1 MPFKQEEGTQMA
13 GERVAIIGGGV
24 TGALISTRLA
34 ERGFEVVVLE
44 KAHIGNGSSSR
55 SMAGIRAQWS
65 VEETV
70 RGMRYSE
77 WWYTHFHDLL
87 HTPPEQRQPVIRANG
102 YLFLYED
109 PAQAPEAHHTA
120 VAATWDMAL
129 RNAMMQRETGVRVEV
144 LTPEEVAAR
153 WPWIAA
159 NRLIGAT
166 WGPDDGF
173 LHPHIIYQEGFRR
186 ARELGV
192 DVRVGTEVVKAETRG
207 GRIIAL
213 RLARAGQEERLDVD
227 WVVNAT
233 NAWAARVSRA
243 LGGMELSIQPLKR
256 YLYHIQVEPPVMSD
270 EQWECL
276 PMVIFGM
283 GPGRGAHARPDGPL
297 LLLGGAHARE
307 SEPDFN
313 DADQDAIR
321 DGFNHAIGV
330 DNAAWDLLSQVAD
343 FAPTL
348 AENAGPRATTCGF
361 YGVTPDSTP
370 LIGPDTQLANLIHA
384 AGFSGHGV
392 MHAPVT
398 ALLVEAL
405 LTGATRDSHVILPE
419 DMGAISLATFD
430 PARDLSSST
439 RESFAL

>member
-1 MPFKQEEGTQMA
+1 MA

-24 TGALISTRLA
+24 TGALASVRLA

-44 KAHIGNGSSSR
+44 KASIGNGSSSR
-55 SMAGIRAQWS
+55 SMAGIRAQWA

-77 WWYTHFHDLL
+77 WWYARFHDLL
-87 HTPPEQRQPVIRANG
+87 RTPSGQRQSVMRSNG
-102 YLFLYED
+102 YLFLHED
-109 PAQAPEAHHTA
+109 PDQAPEAGRA
-120 VAATWDMAL
+120 ALVAAWDGAL
-129 RNAMMQRETGVRVEV
+129 SNAAMQRAAGVRVET
-144 LTPEEVAAR
+144 LSPGEVAAR
-153 WPWIAA
+153 WPWIEAD
-159 NRLIGAT
+159 RLAGAT
-166 WGPDDGF
+166 FGLDDGF

-186 ARELGV
+186 ARELGA
-192 DVRVGTEVVKAETRG
+192 DVRAGTEVVGAETHS
-207 GRIIAL
+207 GRIVAL
-213 RLARAGQEERLDVD
+213 RMARGGQEERLVVD

-233 NAWAARVSRA
+233 NAWAPRVSRA
-243 LGGMELSIQPLKR
+243 LGGMELPIQPLKR
-256 YLYHIQVEPPVMSD
+256 YLYHVNILPPVMSD
-270 EQWECL
+270 EAWERL

-307 SEPDFN
+307 TEPEFR

-321 DGFNHAIGV
+321 DGYHHAVGI
-330 DNAAWDLLSQVAD
+330 DNAAWDLLEQVAD

-361 YGVTPDSTP
+361 YAVTPDASP
-370 LIGPDTQLANLIHA
+370 LIGRDTRLDNLIHA

-392 MHAPVT
+392 MHAPIT
-398 ALLVEAL
+398 ALLVESL
-405 LTGATRDSHVILPE
+405 LTGATSDAQVALPE
-419 DMGAISLATFD
+419 GMGSIRLTAFD
-430 PARDLSSST
+430 PSRDLSASP

>member
-1 MPFKQEEGTQMA
+1 MV

-24 TGALISTRLA
+24 TGALASVRLA
-34 ERGFEVVVLE
+34 ERGFQVVALE
-44 KAHIGNGSSSR
+44 KARIGNGSSSR
-55 SMAGIRAQWS
+55 SMAGIRAQWA

-77 WWYTHFHDLL
+77 WWYAHFHDLL
-87 HTPPEQRQPVIRANG
+87 HTPAGQRQPVIAANG

-109 PAQAPEAHHTA
+109 PAQAPDDTRPV
-120 VAATWDMAL
+120 VAAAWETAL
-129 RNAMMQRETGVRVEV
+129 RNVVMQRAAGVRVDV
-144 LTPEEVAAR
+144 LPPDEVAAR
-153 WPWIAA
+153 WPWIEGD
-159 NRLIGAT
+159 RLIGAT

-192 DVRVGTEVVKAETRG
+192 DVRVETEVVSAETRA
-207 GRIIAL
+207 GRVTAL
-213 RLARAGQEERLDVD
+213 RLARAGQEERLPVD

-233 NAWAARVSRA
+233 NAWASRVSRR
-243 LGGMELSIQPLKR
+243 LGGMELPIQPMKR

-270 EQWECL
+270 EAWERL
-276 PMVIFGM
+276 PMVVFGM

-297 LLLGGAHARE
+297 LLLGGAHAHDP
-307 SEPDFN
+307 EPDFT

-321 DGFNHAIGV
+321 DGFNHAVGV
-330 DNAAWDLLSQVAD
+330 DNAAWDLLAQLAD
-343 FAPTL
+343 FAPEM

-370 LIGPDTQLANLIHA
+370 LIGPDTQVANLIHA

-392 MHAPVT
+392 MHAPIT

-405 LTGATRDSHVILPE
+405 LTGVSPANHVMLPE
-419 DMGAISLATFD
+419 GMGAISLAAFD
-430 PARDLSSST
+430 PARDLTASP